1 MKIGLFMDDYFPSMN
16 GVIYVMDNYAK
27 RLGKVAE
34 VVVVVPY
41 VDKEY
46 KDDFPYR
53 VIRVKSKRM
62 GKVGY
67 SFSTP
72 WSDKGMCQ
80 RLLDEKFDIIH
91 IHSPFI
97 MGRLGLWIGEKANV
111 PVVGTIHTRFSYEF
125 KRIFKGKAFNRF
137 MMNFVINTYNRCD
150 ELFTVNEAIKRLYI
164 EEGIK
169 RRIRIVPN
177 ATEMVPVRA
186 KVKARNYIN
195 ETYKIDEDARV
206 LLFVGRINIVK
217 NILFLVES
225 LKEVRKSGIKFVMLF
240 VGTPDDIGK
249 LRSKIRECELE
260 DYVQI
265 IGKITDR
272 DILSYFY
279 VRADLFLFPS
289 TFDTSSLVQVEAASQ
304 KTPTMFI
311 EDSPTASAVTNGVN
325 GFITKANPKAYG
337 KRIVEVLN
345 DEALY
350 KEVSENAY
358 RDLYKTWDDAVE
370 ILEGYYE
377 EIVK

>member
-72 WSDKGMCQ
+72 WSDKGMCK

-97 MGRLGLWIGEKANV
+97 MGRLGLWVGEKANV

-150 ELFTVNEAIKRLYI
+150 ELFMVNEAIKRLYI

-337 KRIVEVLN
+337 RKIVEVLN

-350 KEVSENAY
+350 KKVSENAY

>member
-72 WSDKGMCQ
+72 WSDKGMYQ

-97 MGRLGLWIGEKANV
+97 MGRLGLWVGEKANV

-337 KRIVEVLN
+337 RKIVEVLN

-350 KEVSENAY
+350 KKVSENAY

>member
-1 MKIGLFMDDYFPSMN
+1 
-16 GVIYVMDNYAK
+16 
-27 RLGKVAE
+27 
-34 VVVVVPY
+34 
-41 VDKEY
+41 
-46 KDDFPYR
+46 
-53 VIRVKSKRM
+53 
-62 GKVGY
+62 
-67 SFSTP
+67 
-72 WSDKGMCQ
+72 
-80 RLLDEKFDIIH
+80 
-91 IHSPFI
+91 
-97 MGRLGLWIGEKANV
+97 
-111 PVVGTIHTRFSYEF
+111 
-125 KRIFKGKAFNRF
+125 
-137 MMNFVINTYNRCD
+137 MNFVINTYNRCD

-311 EDSPTASAVTNGVN
+311 EDSPTASAVTDGVN

-337 KRIVEVLN
+337 KKIVEVLN

-350 KEVSENAY
+350 KKVSENAY